1 MSQEST
7 KKPLAIALGA
17 AFVTTLAATPV
28 ANAADNPFAMSELS
42 SGYMVAEMAE
52 GKCGEG
58 KCGGDKKDKEGSC
71 GGEKEAN
78 CSGEGS
84 CGAKQDE
91 SSAVDSPKQ
100 ASDETSKG
108 EAAAGSYFAYSDYL
122 GGYNRRSFFIGRNG
136 QFGDRFC

>member
-58 KCGGDKKDKEGSC
+58 KCGGDKAKTEAEGKCGEGKCGGDKAKTEAEGKCGEGKC
-71 GGEKEAN
+71 GGETKATEGK
-78 CSGEGS
+78 CGEGK
-84 CGAKQDE
+84 CG
-91 SSAVDSPKQ
+91 
-100 ASDETSKG
+100 
-108 EAAAGSYFAYSDYL
+108 
-122 GGYNRRSFFIGRNG
+122 
-136 QFGDRFC
+136 GDKK

>member
-1 MSQEST
+1 MEAFSMSQEST

-58 KCGGDKKDKEGSC
+58 KCGGAKSEAEGKCGEGKCGGDKKATEGKCGEGKC
-71 GGEKEAN
+71 GGDK
-78 CSGEGS
+78 
-84 CGAKQDE
+84 K
-91 SSAVDSPKQ
+91 
-100 ASDETSKG
+100 
-108 EAAAGSYFAYSDYL
+108 
-122 GGYNRRSFFIGRNG
+122 
-136 QFGDRFC
+136 